1 MFIEGQFTS
10 LNAYIR
16 SERGNKYKA
25 NQLKQQNTSLVK
37 YQVLGKKIETP
48 CKLRFIWHV
57 ANRRTDPDNV
67 AFAKKF
73 VIDGLVQANVIPEDS
88 MKYII
93 GFEDEFIVSKKVGVE
108 VIPFE

>member
-1 MFIEGQFTS
+1 
-10 LNAYIR
+10 
-16 SERGNKYKA
+16 
-25 NQLKQQNTSLVK
+25 
-37 YQVLGKKIETP
+37 
-48 CKLRFIWHV
+48 
-57 ANRRTDPDNV
+57 V

-73 VIDGLVQANVIPEDS
+73 IIDGLVQANVIPEDS